1 MPLDVPKI
9 KALCFDVDGTLSDTD
24 DLWVQRLESLL
35 TPARFLF
42 PRRDVKSFA
51 RWLIMATETP
61 ANFLYL
67 LFDRMHLDDEVVF
80 LLHALQRWQKNRP
93 KNQYWIIPKADEM
106 LQGLH
111 QRFPMAVVSARD
123 QWSTLAFL
131 DQFQLRP
138 LFQCVATSQTCEF
151 TKPFPHPVL
160 WAAEQMGVKPEE
172 CLMVGDTVVDIKAGK
187 QAGAQTVGVL
197 CGFGERDELEKAGAD
212 LILDSTPQLYD
223 ILYREMPL

>member
-1 MPLDVPKI
+1 MPLDIARI

-35 TPARFLF
+35 APARFLF
-42 PRRDVKSFA
+42 PRRDAKSFA
-51 RWLIMATETP
+51 RWLIMASETP

-67 LFDRMHLDDEVVF
+67 LFDRLHLDDEVVF
-80 LLHALQRWQKNRP
+80 LLHALQRRQKKRP
-93 KNQYWIIPKADEM
+93 KNQYWIIPHVDEM
-106 LQGLH
+106 LLGLQH
-111 QRFPMAVVSARD
+111 RFPMSVVSARD
-123 QWSTLAFL
+123 EWSTLAFL

-138 LFQCVATSQTCEF
+138 LFHCVATSQTCEF

-197 CGFGERDELEKAGAD
+197 CGFGERNELEKAGSD
-212 LILDSTPQLYD
+212 LILDSTPQLYE
-223 ILYREMPL
+223 ILNQEKPL

>member
-1 MPLDVPKI
+1 MPLDIDRI

-80 LLHALQRWQKNRP
+80 LLHALQRRQKNCP

-106 LQGLH
+106 LHGLH

-123 QWSTLAFL
+123 EWSTLAFL

-138 LFQCVATSQTCEF
+138 LFHCVATSQTCEY

-223 ILYREMPL
+223 VLCREMPL